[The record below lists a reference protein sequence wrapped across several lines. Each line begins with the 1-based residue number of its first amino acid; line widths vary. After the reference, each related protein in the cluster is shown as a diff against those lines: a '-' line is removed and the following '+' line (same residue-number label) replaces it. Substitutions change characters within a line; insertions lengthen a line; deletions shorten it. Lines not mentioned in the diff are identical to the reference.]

1 MNAGDDVKENPMRDR
16 REITPDDIMAMD
28 DYAEVRAARR
38 KAIAEIKRDRRV
50 AIGPD
55 ATFYFESYDTMWH
68 QIHEM
73 LYIEGGDEAQISEE
87 LSAYNPLIPKGSEL
101 VATLMFEIDD
111 TDRRTKFLAGLGG
124 VEETVTMS
132 FDGKTV
138 TAVPEEDVDRTT
150 ANGKA
155 SAIQFLHFPF
165 TAGQIAKFCQPGV
178 QVTLGIGHFKYG
190 HMAIVPEKVR
200 AVLSADFAA

>member
-1 MNAGDDVKENPMRDR
+1 MSDI

-38 KAIAEIKRDRRV
+38 RAITEIKRNRRIS
-50 AIGPD
+50 IGPD
-55 ATFYFESYDTMWH
+55 ATFYFESYDTIWH

-73 LYIEGGDEAQISEE
+73 LYIEGGGEAQIAEE
-87 LSAYNPLIPKGSEL
+87 LSAYNPLIPKGGEL

-111 TDRRTKFLAGLGG
+111 PDRRTKFLAGLGG
-124 VEETVTMS
+124 VEESIIMS
-132 FDGKTV
+132 FDGETV
-138 TAVPEEDVDRTT
+138 TAVPEDDIDRTT

-165 TAGQIAKFCQPGV
+165 TADQITRFCQPAM
-178 QVTLGIGHFKYG
+178 QITLGIGHFKYG
-190 HMAIVPEKVR
+190 HKAIIPEKIR
-200 AVLSADFAA
+200 GTLSADFAT

>member
-1 MNAGDDVKENPMRDR
+1 MSDR
-16 REITPDDIMAMD
+16 RGITPDDIMAMD
-28 DYAEVRAARR
+28 DYTEIRAERR
-38 KAIAEIKRDRRV
+38 KSITEIKRDRRV
-50 AIGPD
+50 AVGPV

-73 LYIEGGDEAQISEE
+73 LYREGGGEAQISEE
-87 LSAYNPLIPKGSEL
+87 LSAYNPLIPKGREF
-101 VATLMFEIDD
+101 VATLMFEIGDP
-111 TDRRTKFLAGLGG
+111 DRRTKFLAGLGG

-132 FDGKTV
+132 FDGETV
-138 TAVPEEDVDRTT
+138 TAVPEDAVDRTN

-165 TAGQIAKFCQPGV
+165 TADQIAKFRQPGV

-190 HMAIVPEKVR
+190 HMVIVPEKVR
-200 AVLSADFAA
+200 VVLSADFVA

>member
-1 MNAGDDVKENPMRDR
+1 
-16 REITPDDIMAMD
+16 
-28 DYAEVRAARR
+28 
-38 KAIAEIKRDRRV
+38 
-50 AIGPD
+50 
-55 ATFYFESYDTMWH
+55 MWH

-73 LYIEGGDEAQISEE
+73 LHIEDGGEAQIAEE

-111 TDRRTKFLAGLGG
+111 KGRRTRFLADLGG
-124 VEETVTMS
+124 VEKSVNMS
-132 FDGKTV
+132 FDGETV
-138 TAVPEEDVDRTT
+138 TAVPEDDVDRTT

-200 AVLSADFAA
+200 AALSADFAA